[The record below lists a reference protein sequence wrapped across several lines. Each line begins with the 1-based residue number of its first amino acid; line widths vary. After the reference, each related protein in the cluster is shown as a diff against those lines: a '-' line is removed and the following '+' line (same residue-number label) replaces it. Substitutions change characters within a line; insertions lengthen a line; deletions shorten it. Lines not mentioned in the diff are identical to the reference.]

1 MRGFLNYGNRRNPLV
16 ASFPPSRPGYASFPS
31 LQPFQRKWYGLR
43 PESWRNLQN
52 LPFLVSPLITKKGS
66 IDMSLSVRSSGEV
79 RPFRARKSE
88 SDNLSDAD
96 LLLFKRVMLLSANIL
111 TEQIAFLRR
120 EEDTYVP
127 LVSTVDREKN
137 LVYLEGKLSV
147 YLALLALL
155 DAKPGTRFDEE
166 LLFLRSLAERTHL
179 ANDLDL

>member
-52 LPFLVSPLITKKGS
+52 LPFVVSSLTTKKGA
-66 IDMSLSVRSSGEV
+66 IDMSLNVRSSNEV
-79 RPFRARKSE
+79 RPFREQEDRN
-88 SDNLSDAD
+88 DNSTFD
-96 LLLFKRVMLLSANIL
+96 LLEQLQKVMLLSANIL
-111 TEQIAFLRR
+111 TEQIVFLRR

-147 YLALLALL
+147 YLSLLALL
-155 DAKPGTRFDEE
+155 DDKPGTRFEEE